1 MIIELMIQHYLTS
14 PNIKNIIKLRKIAY
28 LGAKFFLAPCFFML
42 VCAISWEQRKL
53 GDMGETYTGLSG
65 KTKEDFGHGNAKFV
79 TYMNVFSNSIAD
91 LSMTESV
98 EIDKKQNEV
107 NYGDVFFTT
116 SSETPDEV
124 GMSSVWLE
132 NSDNTYLNS
141 FCFGYRP
148 SVKVNPYYMAYM
160 LRSDNVRKNIVF
172 LAQGISRYNISK
184 NKMMEISVPLPN
196 LEEQQKIGEYFRNLD
211 TLITLHQR
219 EYFLFDFSGESAK
232 TAQNTLSWEQRKLGD
247 MGETYTGLSGKTKED
262 FGHGNAK
269 FVTYMNVFSNSIADL
284 SMTESVEI
292 DKKQNE
298 VNYGDVFF
306 TTSSETPDEVG
317 MSSVWLENSDN
328 TYLNSFC
335 FGYRPSVKVNPYYM
349 AYMLR
354 SDNVRKNIVFLA
366 QGISRYN
373 ISKNK
378 MMEISVPLPNLEE
391 QQKIGEYFRNLD
403 TLITL
408 HQREPPK
415 EDKILNDIKTDTLF
429 HEYYCQW
436 LVIYKEGSVRGV
448 TMQKYH
454 LTAEWVKK
462 LIPDVKLCDFDR
474 ITYQQLIN
482 DYAETHERQTTM
494 DFHHQLK
501 GAILDAVDD
510 GLIAR
515 DPTRKVI
522 IKGKSPNDKKKKYLS
537 RYELQKLL
545 TNLDLNS
552 GLNMDW
558 LILLIAKTGMRFSEA
573 IAVTPVDFDFTHQT
587 LSVNKTWDYKGEG
600 GFQPTKNKSS
610 VRKIRLDWQ
619 TVGQFYAIVR
629 ELNDTAPI
637 FVSKEKKI
645 YNSTLNDVLE
655 RHCKAVGIPTIS
667 VHGLRHTHASLLLFD
682 GVSIASVAQRLGH
695 SSINTTQ
702 KTYLHIIRELENKDI
717 DLIMKSISSLLD

>member
-1 MIIELMIQHYLTS
+1 MSVSGEVGVVNQIEFQGRSFAGASVSNYGVVETGDVVYTKS
-14 PNIKNIIKLRKIAY
+14 PLRANPYGIIKANKGKSGIVSTLYAVYKTIQGTANADFIECYFDLDDRLNMY
-28 LGAKFFLAPCFFML
+28 LKPLVNIGAKHDMKVTDENALKGGVLFP
-42 VCAISWEQRKL
+42 SYEEQCQ
-53 GDMGETYTGLSG
+53 
-65 KTKEDFGHGNAKFV
+65 
-79 TYMNVFSNSIAD
+79 IAD
-91 LSMTESV
+91 
-98 EIDKKQNEV
+98 
-107 NYGDVFFTT
+107 FF
-116 SSETPDEV
+116 
-124 GMSSVWLE
+124 
-132 NSDNTYLNS
+132 
-141 FCFGYRP
+141 
-148 SVKVNPYYMAYM
+148 
-160 LRSDNVRKNIVF
+160 
-172 LAQGISRYNISK
+172 SR
-184 NKMMEISVPLPN
+184 
-196 LEEQQKIGEYFRNLD
+196 LD

-219 EYFLFDFSGESAK
+219 ECFSFDFGSRSAK
-232 TAQNTLSWEQRKLGD
+232 VAQKTISWEQRKLGEISESFEYGLNAAATEYD
-247 MGETYTGLSGKTKED
+247 GKHKYIRITDIDDSTHLFIQDNLTSPDIDFSTADDYLLQAGDVLFARTGASVGKTYIYRSSDGDLYFAGFLIRAKIKRDYDAD
-262 FGHGNAK
+262 FVFQNTLTDNYDSYIRITSQRSGQPGVNAQEYAN
-269 FVTYMNVFSNSIADL
+269 FAL
-284 SMTESVEI
+284 
-292 DKKQNE
+292 
-298 VNYGDVFF
+298 
-306 TTSSETPDEVG
+306 
-317 MSSVWLENSDN
+317 
-328 TYLNSFC
+328 
-335 FGYRPSVKVNPYYM
+335 
-349 AYMLR
+349 
-354 SDNVRKNIVFLA
+354 
-366 QGISRYN
+366 
-373 ISKNK
+373 
-378 MMEISVPLPNLEE
+378 SVPCLAE
-391 QQKIGEYFRNLD
+391 QKKIGAYFTNLD
-403 TLITL
+403 NLITL

-545 TNLDLNS
+545 TSLDLNS

-573 IAVTPVDFDFTHQT
+573 IAVTPMDFDFTHQT

>member
-1 MIIELMIQHYLTS
+1 
-14 PNIKNIIKLRKIAY
+14 
-28 LGAKFFLAPCFFML
+28 ML
-42 VCAISWEQRKL
+42 VCAISWEQRKFSEL
-53 GDMGETYTGLSG
+53 TEIRSASRVHKDEWQSSGVPFYRSSDVMAALNGTENEKAFISEELYEKLSAVSG
-65 KTKEDFGHGNAKFV
+65 KLEKGDVLVTGGGSVGKPYIVPNNEPLYTKD
-79 TYMNVFSNSIAD
+79 AD
-91 LSMTESV
+91 LLW
-98 EIDKKQNEV
+98 IKNNENLDPYFV
-107 NYGDVFFTT
+107 YTFFFSPTFT
-116 SSETPDEV
+116 D
-124 GMSSVWLE
+124 
-132 NSDNTYLNS
+132 YLNS
-141 FCFGYRP
+141 VSHVGTIAHYTITQLGETP
-148 SVKVNPYYMAYM
+148 
-160 LRSDNVRKNIVF
+160 IT
-172 LAQGISRYNISK
+172 
-184 NKMMEISVPLPN
+184 LPCVS
-196 LEEQQKIGEYFRNLD
+196 EQQKIGDYFRNLD
-211 TLITLHQR
+211 FLITLHQR

-232 TAQNTLSWEQRKLGD
+232 TAQNTLSWEQRKVSEITEFHKQGFYTTEAYDESKKYYLLRGTDLTDNRLVLKGTPKIDATEKDYQAFKTQIGD
-247 MGETYTGLSGKTKED
+247 FLIVRSGTVGTYGIVYDDIPAIFGSYLIDFRFDKSLVVNEFFGYFYQSDLFKNQLRQIIQQSANTNINAENIKSTSIKLPSLSEQNK
-262 FGHGNAK
+262 
-269 FVTYMNVFSNSIADL
+269 IA
-284 SMTESVEI
+284 
-292 DKKQNE
+292 N
-298 VNYGDVFF
+298 FF
-306 TTSSETPDEVG
+306 T
-317 MSSVWLENSDN
+317 
-328 TYLNSFC
+328 
-335 FGYRPSVKVNPYYM
+335 
-349 AYMLR
+349 
-354 SDNVRKNIVFLA
+354 
-366 QGISRYN
+366 Q
-373 ISKNK
+373 
-378 MMEISVPLPNLEE
+378 
-391 QQKIGEYFRNLD
+391 LD
-403 TLITL
+403 SLITL

>member
-1 MIIELMIQHYLTS
+1 
-14 PNIKNIIKLRKIAY
+14 
-28 LGAKFFLAPCFFML
+28 ML
-42 VCAISWEQRKL
+42 VCAFSWEQREFKNTFDFL
-53 GDMGETYTGLSG
+53 QNNALSR
-65 KTKEDFGHGNAKFV
+65 
-79 TYMNVFSNSIAD
+79 AD
-91 LSMTESV
+91 LSDEQGSAMNV
-98 EIDKKQNEV
+98 H
-107 NYGDVFFTT
+107 YGDILVKYGEVLDVSTEQIPYIVDDEIVKKYA
-116 SSETPDEV
+116 SSKLQNGDIIIADAAEDETV
-124 GMSSVWLE
+124 GKCTEIANLQGVTVLAGLHTIPVRARIKFSCG
-132 NSDNTYLNS
+132 YL
-141 FCFGYRP
+141 G
-148 SVKVNPYYMAYM
+148 YYMNSSSYHDQLLPLM
-160 LRSDNVRKNIVF
+160 
-172 LAQGISRYNISK
+172 QGTKVSSISK
-184 NKMMEISVPLPN
+184 SAIQDTMILHPKSAD
-196 LEEQQKIGEYFRNLD
+196 EQQKIGDYFRNLD
-211 TLITLHQR
+211 
-219 EYFLFDFSGESAK
+219 
-232 TAQNTLSWEQRKLGD
+232 
-247 MGETYTGLSGKTKED
+247 
-262 FGHGNAK
+262 
-269 FVTYMNVFSNSIADL
+269 
-284 SMTESVEI
+284 
-292 DKKQNE
+292 
-298 VNYGDVFF
+298 
-306 TTSSETPDEVG
+306 
-317 MSSVWLENSDN
+317 
-328 TYLNSFC
+328 
-335 FGYRPSVKVNPYYM
+335 
-349 AYMLR
+349 
-354 SDNVRKNIVFLA
+354 NI
-366 QGISRYN
+366 
-373 ISKNK
+373 
-378 MMEISVPLPNLEE
+378 
-391 QQKIGEYFRNLD
+391 
-403 TLITL
+403 ITL

-545 TNLDLNS
+545 TSLDLNS

-573 IAVTPVDFDFTHQT
+573 IAVTPMDFDFTHQT

>member
-1 MIIELMIQHYLTS
+1 
-14 PNIKNIIKLRKIAY
+14 
-28 LGAKFFLAPCFFML
+28 ML
-42 VCAISWEQRKL
+42 VCAISWEQRRL
-53 GDMGETYTGLSG
+53 GEVCEITMGQSPDGTTYSDTPSDYILVQGNADLKDGWVCPRIWTTQKTKTANAGDLIMSVRAPAGAMG
-65 KTKEDFGHGNAKFV
+65 KTAYDVVLGRGVAGIKGNELIYQLLVKMDSDGYWKKLAAGSTFE
-79 TYMNVFSNSIAD
+79 SI
-91 LSMTESV
+91 
-98 EIDKKQNEV
+98 
-107 NYGDVFFTT
+107 
-116 SSETPDEV
+116 
-124 GMSSVWLE
+124 
-132 NSDNTYLNS
+132 NSDTVIN
-141 FCFGYRP
+141 
-148 SVKVNPYYMAYM
+148 AE
-160 LRSDNVRKNIVF
+160 IVIP
-172 LAQGISRYNISK
+172 QD
-184 NKMMEISVPLPN
+184 V
-196 LEEQQKIGEYFRNLD
+196 EEQQKIGSYFRTLD
-211 TLITLHQR
+211 H
-219 EYFLFDFSGESAK
+219 
-232 TAQNTLSWEQRKLGD
+232 
-247 MGETYTGLSGKTKED
+247 
-262 FGHGNAK
+262 
-269 FVTYMNVFSNSIADL
+269 
-284 SMTESVEI
+284 
-292 DKKQNE
+292 
-298 VNYGDVFF
+298 
-306 TTSSETPDEVG
+306 
-317 MSSVWLENSDN
+317 
-328 TYLNSFC
+328 
-335 FGYRPSVKVNPYYM
+335 
-349 AYMLR
+349 
-354 SDNVRKNIVFLA
+354 
-366 QGISRYN
+366 
-373 ISKNK
+373 
-378 MMEISVPLPNLEE
+378 
-391 QQKIGEYFRNLD
+391 
-403 TLITL
+403 LITL

-545 TNLDLNS
+545 TSLDLNS

-573 IAVTPVDFDFTHQT
+573 IAVTPMDFDFTHQT

>member
-1 MIIELMIQHYLTS
+1 MGTF
-14 PNIKNIIKLRKIAY
+14 PKLRIA
-28 LGAKFFLAPCFFML
+28 GFTDA
-42 VCAISWEQRKL
+42 WEQRKL
-53 GDMGETYTGLSG
+53 GDISDSYSGGTPTAGKSEYYGGDIPFIRSAEVNSDSTELFLTEEGVKNSSAKMVNKGDILYALYGATSGEVGLARLNGAINQAILDIKPHANYDAQFIMQWLRKSKENIISTYLQGGQGNLSG
-65 KTKEDFGHGNAKFV
+65 TIV
-79 TYMNVFSNSIAD
+79 TSLMVD
-91 LSMTESV
+91 C
-98 EIDKKQNEV
+98 
-107 NYGDVFFTT
+107 
-116 SSETPDEV
+116 P
-124 GMSSVWLE
+124 
-132 NSDNTYLNS
+132 TYS
-141 FCFGYRP
+141 
-148 SVKVNPYYMAYM
+148 
-160 LRSDNVRKNIVF
+160 
-172 LAQGISRYNISK
+172 
-184 NKMMEISVPLPN
+184 
-196 LEEQQKIGEYFRNLD
+196 EQQKIGDYFRNLD
-211 TLITLHQR
+211 
-219 EYFLFDFSGESAK
+219 S
-232 TAQNTLSWEQRKLGD
+232 
-247 MGETYTGLSGKTKED
+247 
-262 FGHGNAK
+262 
-269 FVTYMNVFSNSIADL
+269 
-284 SMTESVEI
+284 
-292 DKKQNE
+292 
-298 VNYGDVFF
+298 
-306 TTSSETPDEVG
+306 
-317 MSSVWLENSDN
+317 
-328 TYLNSFC
+328 
-335 FGYRPSVKVNPYYM
+335 
-349 AYMLR
+349 
-354 SDNVRKNIVFLA
+354 
-366 QGISRYN
+366 
-373 ISKNK
+373 
-378 MMEISVPLPNLEE
+378 
-391 QQKIGEYFRNLD
+391 
-403 TLITL
+403 LITL

-545 TNLDLNS
+545 TSLDLNS

>member
-14 PNIKNIIKLRKIAY
+14 PNIKNIIKSRKIAY

-42 VCAISWEQRKL
+42 VCAFSWEQRKL
-53 GDMGETYTGLSG
+53 SDTLNFLSNNTLSRAELSEDTGTY
-65 KTKEDFGHGNAKFV
+65 K
-79 TYMNVFSNSIAD
+79 NVH
-91 LSMTESV
+91 
-98 EIDKKQNEV
+98 
-107 NYGDVFFTT
+107 YGDVLIKFGEYIDAQSTDLPYIADDEKAKKFE
-116 SSETPDEV
+116 SSKLQDGDIIIADTAEDEAV
-124 GMSSVWLE
+124 GKCVEIGNIGDLSIVSGLHTIPCRPKVKFAPAYLGF
-132 NSDNTYLNS
+132 YLNS
-141 FCFGYRP
+141 ASYHDQLIP
-148 SVKVNPYYMAYM
+148 LM
-160 LRSDNVRKNIVF
+160 
-172 LAQGISRYNISK
+172 QGIKVTSISK
-184 NKMMEISVPLPN
+184 SAISDTMISAPTN
-196 LEEQQKIGEYFRNLD
+196 LSEQGKIG
-211 TLITLHQR
+211 Q
-219 EYFLFDFSGESAK
+219 
-232 TAQNTLSWEQRKLGD
+232 
-247 MGETYTGLSGKTKED
+247 
-262 FGHGNAK
+262 
-269 FVTYMNVFSNSIADL
+269 
-284 SMTESVEI
+284 
-292 DKKQNE
+292 
-298 VNYGDVFF
+298 FF
-306 TTSSETPDEVG
+306 T
-317 MSSVWLENSDN
+317 
-328 TYLNSFC
+328 
-335 FGYRPSVKVNPYYM
+335 
-349 AYMLR
+349 
-354 SDNVRKNIVFLA
+354 
-366 QGISRYN
+366 Q
-373 ISKNK
+373 
-378 MMEISVPLPNLEE
+378 
-391 QQKIGEYFRNLD
+391 LD
-403 TLITL
+403 SLITL

-545 TNLDLNS
+545 TSLDLNS

>member
-1 MIIELMIQHYLTS
+1 MSNTPQIRFAGFTD
-14 PNIKNIIKLRKIAY
+14 A
-28 LGAKFFLAPCFFML
+28 
-42 VCAISWEQRKL
+42 WEQRKFSEL
-53 GDMGETYTGLSG
+53 TEIRSASRVHKDEWQSSGVPFYRSSDVMAALNGTENEKAFISEELYEKLSAVSG
-65 KTKEDFGHGNAKFV
+65 KLEKGDVLVTGGGSVGKPYIVPNNEPLYTKD
-79 TYMNVFSNSIAD
+79 AD
-91 LSMTESV
+91 LLW
-98 EIDKKQNEV
+98 IKNNENLDPYFV
-107 NYGDVFFTT
+107 YTFFFSPTFT
-116 SSETPDEV
+116 D
-124 GMSSVWLE
+124 
-132 NSDNTYLNS
+132 YLNS
-141 FCFGYRP
+141 VSHVGTIAHYTITQLGETP
-148 SVKVNPYYMAYM
+148 
-160 LRSDNVRKNIVF
+160 IT
-172 LAQGISRYNISK
+172 
-184 NKMMEISVPLPN
+184 LPCVS
-196 LEEQQKIGEYFRNLD
+196 EQQKIGDYFRNLD
-211 TLITLHQR
+211 
-219 EYFLFDFSGESAK
+219 F
-232 TAQNTLSWEQRKLGD
+232 
-247 MGETYTGLSGKTKED
+247 
-262 FGHGNAK
+262 
-269 FVTYMNVFSNSIADL
+269 
-284 SMTESVEI
+284 
-292 DKKQNE
+292 
-298 VNYGDVFF
+298 
-306 TTSSETPDEVG
+306 
-317 MSSVWLENSDN
+317 
-328 TYLNSFC
+328 
-335 FGYRPSVKVNPYYM
+335 
-349 AYMLR
+349 
-354 SDNVRKNIVFLA
+354 
-366 QGISRYN
+366 
-373 ISKNK
+373 
-378 MMEISVPLPNLEE
+378 
-391 QQKIGEYFRNLD
+391 
-403 TLITL
+403 LITL

-545 TNLDLNS
+545 TSLDLNS

-573 IAVTPVDFDFTHQT
+573 IAVTPMDFDFTHQT

>member
-1 MIIELMIQHYLTS
+1 MIQHYLTS

-42 VCAISWEQRKL
+42 VCAFSWEQRKL
-53 GDMGETYTGLSG
+53 GEVCPITMGQSPDGTTYSDTPSDYILVQGNADLKNGWVCPRVWTTQKTKTATAGDLIMSVRAPAGAMG
-65 KTKEDFGHGNAKFV
+65 KTAYDVVLGRGVAGIKGNEFIYQSLAKMDADGYWKKLAAGSTFE
-79 TYMNVFSNSIAD
+79 SI
-91 LSMTESV
+91 
-98 EIDKKQNEV
+98 N
-107 NYGDVFFTT
+107 
-116 SSETPDEV
+116 SETVCKAE
-124 GMSSVWLE
+124 
-132 NSDNTYLNS
+132 
-141 FCFGYRP
+141 
-148 SVKVNPYYMAYM
+148 
-160 LRSDNVRKNIVF
+160 IVMP
-172 LAQGISRYNISK
+172 QDID
-184 NKMMEISVPLPN
+184 
-196 LEEQQKIGEYFRNLD
+196 EQQQIGTYFKHLD
-211 TLITLHQR
+211 NLITLHQR
-219 EYFLFDFSGESAK
+219 ECFSFDFGSRSAK
-232 TAQNTLSWEQRKLGD
+232 VAQKTISWEQRKV
-247 MGETYTGLSGKTKED
+247 GELTVESSEYTTLEAGFPLLTSSRNGLM
-262 FGHGNAK
+262 
-269 FVTYMNVFSNSIADL
+269 Y
-284 SMTESVEI
+284 
-292 DKKQNE
+292 QNE
-298 VNYGDVFF
+298 YRGKQTTDSTETMFSIVPLGACTYRHMSDDDVFHLNVNRLEKGLVSREYPVF
-306 TTSSETPDEVG
+306 YASDDNNLDFIVQQINSSAEFR
-317 MSSVWLENSDN
+317 
-328 TYLNSFC
+328 SFC
-335 FGYRPSVKVNPYYM
+335 AEQKKGGTRTRLYYKNLCEFQ
-349 AYMLR
+349 ML
-354 SDNVRKNIVFLA
+354 I
-366 QGISRYN
+366 
-373 ISKNK
+373 
-378 MMEISVPLPNLEE
+378 PNTEE
-391 QQKIGEYFRNLD
+391 QEKIATFLLTLD

-545 TNLDLNS
+545 TSLDLNS

-573 IAVTPVDFDFTHQT
+573 IAVTPMDFDFTHQT

>member
-1 MIIELMIQHYLTS
+1 MVERVTRKNENLESELPLTISAQYGLIDQNEFFDKRIASRDVSGYYLLKKGEFAYNKSTS
-14 PNIKNIIKLRKIAY
+14 SDAPW
-28 LGAKFFLAPCFFML
+28 GAVKRLDRY
-42 VCAISWEQRKL
+42 E
-53 GDMGETYTGLSG
+53 MGVLS
-65 KTKEDFGHGNAKFV
+65 TLYIVFALKEDGNIDSDFLVSYYDTDCWHKGVQAIAAEGARNHGLLNITPADYFETVLTVPSNVKEQHQIGTFFAK
-79 TYMNVFSNSIAD
+79 
-91 LSMTESV
+91 
-98 EIDKKQNEV
+98 
-107 NYGDVFFTT
+107 
-116 SSETPDEV
+116 
-124 GMSSVWLE
+124 
-132 NSDNTYLNS
+132 
-141 FCFGYRP
+141 
-148 SVKVNPYYMAYM
+148 
-160 LRSDNVRKNIVF
+160 
-172 LAQGISRYNISK
+172 
-184 NKMMEISVPLPN
+184 
-196 LEEQQKIGEYFRNLD
+196 LD
-211 TLITLHQR
+211 SLITLHQR
-219 EYFLFDFSGESAK
+219 ECFSFDFSGESAK
-232 TAQNTLSWEQRKLGD
+232 TAQKTISWEQRKLSD
-247 MGETYTGLSGKTKED
+247 MVERVTRKNENLESELPLTISAQYGLIDQNEFFDKRIASRDVSGYYLLKKGEFAYNKSTSSDAPWGAVKRLDRYEMGVLSTLYIVFALKED
-262 FGHGNAK
+262 GNIDSDFLVSYYDTDCWHKGVQAIAAEGARNHGLLNITPADYFETVLTVPSDVKEQHQIGTFFAK
-269 FVTYMNVFSNSIADL
+269 
-284 SMTESVEI
+284 
-292 DKKQNE
+292 
-298 VNYGDVFF
+298 
-306 TTSSETPDEVG
+306 
-317 MSSVWLENSDN
+317 
-328 TYLNSFC
+328 
-335 FGYRPSVKVNPYYM
+335 
-349 AYMLR
+349 
-354 SDNVRKNIVFLA
+354 
-366 QGISRYN
+366 
-373 ISKNK
+373 
-378 MMEISVPLPNLEE
+378 
-391 QQKIGEYFRNLD
+391 LD

-545 TNLDLNS
+545 TSLDLNS

-573 IAVTPVDFDFTHQT
+573 IAVTPMDFDFTHQT

>member
-1 MIIELMIQHYLTS
+1 MVERVTRKNENLESELPLTISAQYGLIDQNEFFDKRIASRDVSGYYLLKKGEFAYNKSTS
-14 PNIKNIIKLRKIAY
+14 SDAPW
-28 LGAKFFLAPCFFML
+28 GAVKRLDRY
-42 VCAISWEQRKL
+42 E
-53 GDMGETYTGLSG
+53 MGVLS
-65 KTKEDFGHGNAKFV
+65 TLYIVFALKEDGNIDSDFLVSYYDTDCWHKGVQAIAAEGARNHGLLNITPADYFETVLTVPSDVKEQHQIGTFFAK
-79 TYMNVFSNSIAD
+79 
-91 LSMTESV
+91 
-98 EIDKKQNEV
+98 
-107 NYGDVFFTT
+107 
-116 SSETPDEV
+116 
-124 GMSSVWLE
+124 
-132 NSDNTYLNS
+132 
-141 FCFGYRP
+141 
-148 SVKVNPYYMAYM
+148 
-160 LRSDNVRKNIVF
+160 
-172 LAQGISRYNISK
+172 
-184 NKMMEISVPLPN
+184 
-196 LEEQQKIGEYFRNLD
+196 LD

-219 EYFLFDFSGESAK
+219 ECFSFDFGSRSAK
-232 TAQNTLSWEQRKLGD
+232 VAQKTISWEQRKLSD
-247 MGETYTGLSGKTKED
+247 MVERVTRKNENLESELPLTISAQYGLIDQNEFFDKRIASRDVSGYYLLKKGEFAYNKSTSSDAPWGAVKRLDRYEMGVLSTLYIVFALKED
-262 FGHGNAK
+262 GNIDSDFLVSYYDTDCWHKGVQAIAAEGARNHGLLNITPADYFETVLTVPSNVKEQHQIGTFFAK
-269 FVTYMNVFSNSIADL
+269 
-284 SMTESVEI
+284 
-292 DKKQNE
+292 
-298 VNYGDVFF
+298 
-306 TTSSETPDEVG
+306 
-317 MSSVWLENSDN
+317 
-328 TYLNSFC
+328 
-335 FGYRPSVKVNPYYM
+335 
-349 AYMLR
+349 
-354 SDNVRKNIVFLA
+354 
-366 QGISRYN
+366 
-373 ISKNK
+373 
-378 MMEISVPLPNLEE
+378 
-391 QQKIGEYFRNLD
+391 LD
-403 TLITL
+403 SLITL

>member
-1 MIIELMIQHYLTS
+1 
-14 PNIKNIIKLRKIAY
+14 
-28 LGAKFFLAPCFFML
+28 ML
-42 VCAISWEQRKL
+42 VCAFSWEQRKFSELTEIRSASRVHKDEWQSSGVPFYRSSDVMAALNGTENEKAFISEELYEKLSAVSGKLEKGDVLVTGGGSVGKPYIVPNNEPLYTKDADLLWIKNNENLDPYFVYTFFFSPTFTDYLNSVSHVGTIAHYTITQLGETPITLPCVSEQQKIGDYFRNLDFLITLHQRECFSFDFGSRSAKVAQKTISWEQRKL
-53 GDMGETYTGLSG
+53 SDMVERVTRKNENLESELPLTISAQYGLIDQNEFFDKRIASRDVSGYYLLKKGEFAYNKSTSSDAPWGAVKRLDRYEMGVLS
-65 KTKEDFGHGNAKFV
+65 TLYIVFALKEDGNIDSDFLVSYYDTDCWHKGVQAIAAEGARNHGLLNITPADYFETVLTVPSNVKEQHQIGTFFAK
-79 TYMNVFSNSIAD
+79 
-91 LSMTESV
+91 
-98 EIDKKQNEV
+98 
-107 NYGDVFFTT
+107 
-116 SSETPDEV
+116 
-124 GMSSVWLE
+124 
-132 NSDNTYLNS
+132 
-141 FCFGYRP
+141 
-148 SVKVNPYYMAYM
+148 
-160 LRSDNVRKNIVF
+160 
-172 LAQGISRYNISK
+172 
-184 NKMMEISVPLPN
+184 
-196 LEEQQKIGEYFRNLD
+196 LD
-211 TLITLHQR
+211 
-219 EYFLFDFSGESAK
+219 S
-232 TAQNTLSWEQRKLGD
+232 
-247 MGETYTGLSGKTKED
+247 
-262 FGHGNAK
+262 
-269 FVTYMNVFSNSIADL
+269 
-284 SMTESVEI
+284 
-292 DKKQNE
+292 
-298 VNYGDVFF
+298 
-306 TTSSETPDEVG
+306 
-317 MSSVWLENSDN
+317 
-328 TYLNSFC
+328 
-335 FGYRPSVKVNPYYM
+335 
-349 AYMLR
+349 
-354 SDNVRKNIVFLA
+354 
-366 QGISRYN
+366 
-373 ISKNK
+373 
-378 MMEISVPLPNLEE
+378 
-391 QQKIGEYFRNLD
+391 
-403 TLITL
+403 LITL

-545 TNLDLNS
+545 TSLDLNS

-573 IAVTPVDFDFTHQT
+573 IAVTPMDFDFTHQT

>member
-1 MIIELMIQHYLTS
+1 
-14 PNIKNIIKLRKIAY
+14 
-28 LGAKFFLAPCFFML
+28 ML
-42 VCAISWEQRKL
+42 VCAFSWEQRKL
-53 GDMGETYTGLSG
+53 SDLIEENQKPVPKPDGEYIRLGIRSHAKGTFHEVVAEGEGLDVDTMYVVEANNLIVNITFAWEEAWAITTEKDAEKLVSHR
-65 KTKEDFGHGNAKFV
+65 FPQYRFHHGQYPMF
-79 TYMNVFSNSIAD
+79 Y
-91 LSMTESV
+91 
-98 EIDKKQNEV
+98 Q
-107 NYGDVFFTT
+107 
-116 SSETPDEV
+116 
-124 GMSSVWLE
+124 
-132 NSDNTYLNS
+132 
-141 FCFGYRP
+141 YRFRNGRM
-148 SVKVNPYYMAYM
+148 KY
-160 LRSDNVRKNIVF
+160 
-172 LAQGISRYNISK
+172 
-184 NKMMEISVPLPN
+184 N
-196 LEEQQKIGEYFRNLD
+196 LELASPGGAGRNRVLNKTEFMKIPVIIPTSYEEEKKIGDLFTNLD
-211 TLITLHQR
+211 NLITLHQR
-219 EYFLFDFSGESAK
+219 ECFSFDFGSRSAK
-232 TAQNTLSWEQRKLGD
+232 VAQKTISWEQRKFSELTEIRSASRVHKDEWQSSGVPFYRSSD
-247 MGETYTGLSGKTKED
+247 VMAALNGTENEKAFISEELYEKLSAVSGKLEKGDVLVTGGGSVGKPYIVPNNEPLYTKD
-262 FGHGNAK
+262 
-269 FVTYMNVFSNSIADL
+269 ADL
-284 SMTESVEI
+284 LWI
-292 DKKQNE
+292 KNNE
-298 VNYGDVFF
+298 NLDPYFVYTFF
-306 TTSSETPDEVG
+306 FSPTFTD
-317 MSSVWLENSDN
+317 
-328 TYLNSFC
+328 YLNSVSHV
-335 FGYRPSVKVNPYYM
+335 GTIAHYTITQLGETP
-349 AYMLR
+349 
-354 SDNVRKNIVFLA
+354 IT
-366 QGISRYN
+366 
-373 ISKNK
+373 
-378 MMEISVPLPNLEE
+378 LPCVSE
-391 QQKIGEYFRNLD
+391 QQKIGDYFRNLD
-403 TLITL
+403 FLITL

-545 TNLDLNS
+545 TSLDLNS

-573 IAVTPVDFDFTHQT
+573 IAVTPMDFDFTHQT

>member
-1 MIIELMIQHYLTS
+1 
-14 PNIKNIIKLRKIAY
+14 
-28 LGAKFFLAPCFFML
+28 ML
-42 VCAISWEQRKL
+42 VCAFSWEQRKV
-53 GDMGETYTGLSG
+53 GELTVESSEYTTLEAGFPLLTSSRNGLM
-65 KTKEDFGHGNAKFV
+65 
-79 TYMNVFSNSIAD
+79 Y
-91 LSMTESV
+91 
-98 EIDKKQNEV
+98 QNEYRGKQTTDSTETMFSIV
-107 NYGDVFFTT
+107 PLGACTYRHMSDDDVFHLNVNRLEKGLVSREYPVFYASDDNNLDFIVQQIN
-116 SSETPDEV
+116 SSAEFR
-124 GMSSVWLE
+124 
-132 NSDNTYLNS
+132 S
-141 FCFGYRP
+141 FCAEQKKGGTRTRL
-148 SVKVNPYYMAYM
+148 YYKNLCEFQM
-160 LRSDNVRKNIVF
+160 LI
-172 LAQGISRYNISK
+172 
-184 NKMMEISVPLPN
+184 PN
-196 LEEQQKIGEYFRNLD
+196 TEEQEKIATFLLTLD

-219 EYFLFDFSGESAK
+219 ECFSFDFGSRSAK
-232 TAQNTLSWEQRKLGD
+232 VAQKTISWEQRKFSELTEIRSASRVHKDEWQSSGVPFYRSSD
-247 MGETYTGLSGKTKED
+247 VMAALNGTENEKAFISEELYEKLSAVSGKLEKGDVLVTGGGSVGKPYIVPNNEPLYTKD
-262 FGHGNAK
+262 
-269 FVTYMNVFSNSIADL
+269 ADL
-284 SMTESVEI
+284 LWI
-292 DKKQNE
+292 KNNE
-298 VNYGDVFF
+298 NLDPYFVYTFF
-306 TTSSETPDEVG
+306 FSPTFTD
-317 MSSVWLENSDN
+317 
-328 TYLNSFC
+328 YLNSVSHV
-335 FGYRPSVKVNPYYM
+335 GTIAHYTITQLGETP
-349 AYMLR
+349 
-354 SDNVRKNIVFLA
+354 IT
-366 QGISRYN
+366 
-373 ISKNK
+373 
-378 MMEISVPLPNLEE
+378 LPCVSE
-391 QQKIGEYFRNLD
+391 QQKIGDYFRNLD
-403 TLITL
+403 FLITL

-545 TNLDLNS
+545 TSLDLNS

-573 IAVTPVDFDFTHQT
+573 IAVTPMDFDFTHQT

>member
-1 MIIELMIQHYLTS
+1 
-14 PNIKNIIKLRKIAY
+14 
-28 LGAKFFLAPCFFML
+28 ML
-42 VCAISWEQRKL
+42 VCAFSWEQRKLGELGEVITGSTPSTSHEEYYSADGIPWVTPTDITENVIYDTPSKLSEEGQKVGRVVPKNTILVTCIASIGKNAILGTTGSFNQQINGLVPDFDKFVPYFLFTESTLWSEKMKKQAAAGTMQIVNKTEFSELETRVPTFQEQQKVGAYFSQLDNLITLHQRECFSFDFGSRSAKVAQKTISWEQRKL
-53 GDMGETYTGLSG
+53 SDMVERVTRKNENLESELPLTISAQYGLIDQNEFFDKRIASRDVSGYYLLKKGEFAYNKSTSSDAPWGAVKRLDRYEMGVLS
-65 KTKEDFGHGNAKFV
+65 TLYIVFALKEDGNIDSDFLVSYYDTDCWHKGVQAIAAEGARNHGLLNITPADYFETVLTVPSNVKEQHQIGTFFAK
-79 TYMNVFSNSIAD
+79 
-91 LSMTESV
+91 
-98 EIDKKQNEV
+98 
-107 NYGDVFFTT
+107 
-116 SSETPDEV
+116 
-124 GMSSVWLE
+124 
-132 NSDNTYLNS
+132 
-141 FCFGYRP
+141 
-148 SVKVNPYYMAYM
+148 
-160 LRSDNVRKNIVF
+160 
-172 LAQGISRYNISK
+172 
-184 NKMMEISVPLPN
+184 
-196 LEEQQKIGEYFRNLD
+196 LD
-211 TLITLHQR
+211 
-219 EYFLFDFSGESAK
+219 S
-232 TAQNTLSWEQRKLGD
+232 
-247 MGETYTGLSGKTKED
+247 
-262 FGHGNAK
+262 
-269 FVTYMNVFSNSIADL
+269 
-284 SMTESVEI
+284 
-292 DKKQNE
+292 
-298 VNYGDVFF
+298 
-306 TTSSETPDEVG
+306 
-317 MSSVWLENSDN
+317 
-328 TYLNSFC
+328 
-335 FGYRPSVKVNPYYM
+335 
-349 AYMLR
+349 
-354 SDNVRKNIVFLA
+354 
-366 QGISRYN
+366 
-373 ISKNK
+373 
-378 MMEISVPLPNLEE
+378 
-391 QQKIGEYFRNLD
+391 
-403 TLITL
+403 LITL

-545 TNLDLNS
+545 TSLDLNS

-573 IAVTPVDFDFTHQT
+573 IAVTPMDFDFTHQT

>member
-14 PNIKNIIKLRKIAY
+14 PNTKNIIKSRKIAY

-42 VCAISWEQRKL
+42 TYVISWEQRELRTAATFSKGSGYSKNDL
-53 GDMGETYTGLSG
+53 KENGTPIILYGRLYTKYETVISEVDTFVDVQPNSVYSTGHEVIVPASGETAEDISRASFVAKSG
-65 KTKEDFGHGNAKFV
+65 ILLGG
-79 TYMNVFSNSIAD
+79 D
-91 LSMTESV
+91 LNIIV
-98 EIDKKQNEV
+98 
-107 NYGDVFFTT
+107 
-116 SSETPDEV
+116 PD
-124 GMSSVWLE
+124 
-132 NSDNTYLNS
+132 DYI
-141 FCFGYRP
+141 
-148 SVKVNPYYMAYM
+148 NP
-160 LRSDNVRKNIVF
+160 VF
-172 LAQGISRYNISK
+172 LALTISNGNQQKELSKRAQGK
-184 NKMMEISVPLPN
+184 SVVHIHNSDLENVVLLYPKY
-196 LEEQQKIGEYFRNLD
+196 EEQEKIGEYFSKLD
-211 TLITLHQR
+211 
-219 EYFLFDFSGESAK
+219 S
-232 TAQNTLSWEQRKLGD
+232 
-247 MGETYTGLSGKTKED
+247 
-262 FGHGNAK
+262 
-269 FVTYMNVFSNSIADL
+269 
-284 SMTESVEI
+284 
-292 DKKQNE
+292 
-298 VNYGDVFF
+298 
-306 TTSSETPDEVG
+306 
-317 MSSVWLENSDN
+317 
-328 TYLNSFC
+328 
-335 FGYRPSVKVNPYYM
+335 
-349 AYMLR
+349 
-354 SDNVRKNIVFLA
+354 
-366 QGISRYN
+366 
-373 ISKNK
+373 
-378 MMEISVPLPNLEE
+378 
-391 QQKIGEYFRNLD
+391 
-403 TLITL
+403 LITL

-545 TNLDLNS
+545 TSLDLNS

-573 IAVTPVDFDFTHQT
+573 IAVTPMDFDFTHQT